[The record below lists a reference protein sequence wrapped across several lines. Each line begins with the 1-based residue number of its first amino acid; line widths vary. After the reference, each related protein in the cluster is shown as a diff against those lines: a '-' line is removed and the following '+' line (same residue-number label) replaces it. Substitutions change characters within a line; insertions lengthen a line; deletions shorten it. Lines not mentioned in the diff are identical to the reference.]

1 MSEINQFY
9 KTQGYLSLI
18 VISVC
23 LYLSKY
29 TPLSVYL
36 SVELPTH
43 TSKNGQESMVL
54 LIQKRGIFLKVFI
67 SMAAAMKS
75 CN

>member
-1 MSEINQFY
+1 MSEMNQFY

-18 VISVC
+18 IISVC
-23 LYLSKY
+23 LYLSKD
-29 TPLSVYL
+29 TLPV

-43 TSKNGQESMVL
+43 TPKNGLESMVL

-67 SMAAAMKS
+67 SKTAATKS
-75 CN
+75 YN